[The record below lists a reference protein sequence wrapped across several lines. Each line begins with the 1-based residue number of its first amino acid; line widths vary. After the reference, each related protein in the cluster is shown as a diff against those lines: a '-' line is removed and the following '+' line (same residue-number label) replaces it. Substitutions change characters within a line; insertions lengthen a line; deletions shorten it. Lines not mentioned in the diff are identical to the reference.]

1 MHSSVCWQ
9 AVGGGG
15 GGGME
20 HPHPQTCT
28 HEHVHTHSPNVLYI
42 HVCTYLPLQD
52 SDKRHINLGLGPSGV
67 HVVMG
72 TVHVAVYDW

>member
-1 MHSSVCWQ
+1 MCAQVC
-9 AVGGGG
+9 AACPSGGRVGGRGREG
-15 GGGME
+15 
-20 HPHPQTCT
+20 T
-28 HEHVHTHSPNVLYI
+28 HTHTHICRHMYILQLALYVRI
-42 HVCTYLPLQD
+42 YIPVQD

>member
-1 MHSSVCWQ
+1 MN
-9 AVGGGG
+9 
-15 GGGME
+15 MYTRTLLMYY
-20 HPHPQTCT
+20 TCM
-28 HEHVHTHSPNVLYI
+28 
-42 HVCTYLPLQD
+42 YLPLQD